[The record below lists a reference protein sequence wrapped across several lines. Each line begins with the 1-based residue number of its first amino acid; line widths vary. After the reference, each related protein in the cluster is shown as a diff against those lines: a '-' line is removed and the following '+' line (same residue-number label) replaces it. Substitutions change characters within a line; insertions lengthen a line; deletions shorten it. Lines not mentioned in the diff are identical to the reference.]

1 MTDKIKE
8 QAVEKIA
15 KQFVATDFTI
25 LEHFG
30 DEDILDFARVALDAL
45 PVVFLSKDS
54 KPQNGDVVV
63 LWGDSEA
70 FANIGGDIAEYY
82 ENYEDYENPVAIS
95 LNKVVELIPNRG
107 GVEKILQRNDKL
119 IVYIEDVMG
128 G

>member
-8 QAVEKIA
+8 QVVEKIA
-15 KQFVATDFTI
+15 KQFVTTDFTI
-25 LEHFG
+25 LEHFA